1 MATHVWVKQ
10 GRSCLATARAAWKSL
25 PSSINHKVFKI
36 NSKCLT
42 HSWLVVLRC
51 FKYMCFCNQSL
62 GCLSRFYPDW
72 VWYPP
77 VGLDAWCG
85 KGPPWE
91 SPEIQTPRIR
101 CGHQRCVP
109 CRLVCW
115 TSLHGWRSV
124 CFQMMVWSNIDGF
137 RIFGTLLDYLYC
149 YFWCWYYLLF
159 AKLRRCDTQPVWI
172 PAPLVSWNLL
182 TSLDPFP
189 RFIGSNPGHL
199 HSVEVFQRIQQHWL
213 SPAGVLLVN
222 FVGISAGPR
231 EAVNLYGSQLEAQIK
246 PNMIKHHR
254 CS

>member
-1 MATHVWVKQ
+1 
-10 GRSCLATARAAWKSL
+10 
-25 PSSINHKVFKI
+25 
-36 NSKCLT
+36 
-42 HSWLVVLRC
+42 
-51 FKYMCFCNQSL
+51 MCFCNQSL

-85 KGPPWE
+85 KRPPWE
-91 SPEIQTPRIR
+91 SPEQNPRIR

-109 CRLVCW
+109 WLPVGSLNEFRARLKKCV
-115 TSLHGWRSV
+115 
-124 CFQMMVWSNIDGF
+124 FSNDG
-137 RIFGTLLDYLYC
+137 LKQHWWLP
-149 YFWCWYYLLF
+149 YFWDITGLFILF
-159 AKLRRCDTQPVWI
+159 AICKTETLWHSASLDRDTHTHI
-172 PAPLVSWNLL
+172 YIYPAPLGSWNLL

-254 CS
+254 FS